1 MLYAKVVLGL
11 PIDGP
16 FDYLVP
22 TDLENKISIGTRVW
36 VNFRNKKEVAYVVG
50 LSNKTTIKKIKDILA
65 VIDLAPVL
73 DEQMLLLTK
82 RIAGYYCCSQG
93 EAIETALP
101 DELRKGKIT
110 ENREC
115 SHFFKFKKMGAFPV
129 FSNFPFP

>member
-22 TDLENKISIGTRVW
+22 TDLENKISAGMRVW

-50 LSNKTTIKKIKDILA
+50 LSNKTRIKKLKEISSL
-65 VIDLAPVL
+65 IDAAPVL
-73 DEQMLLLTK
+73 DEKMLLLTK
-82 RIAGYYCCSQG
+82 QLADYYCSSWG

-101 DELRKGKIT
+101 DELRKGKI
-110 ENREC
+110 
-115 SHFFKFKKMGAFPV
+115 
-129 FSNFPFP
+129 